1 MVDKIKK
8 YWRETV
14 SELSKVTWPS
24 KDEMVGSTIVTIIV
38 SLIMGFFIFG
48 VDMGLTRVMR
58 LILGF

>member
-14 SELSKVTWPS
+14 SELSKVTWPN
-24 KDEMVGSTIVTIIV
+24 KDELVGSTIVTIVV
-38 SLIMGFFIFG
+38 SLIMGFFIFSA
-48 VDMGLTRVMR
+48 DMALTRAMR

>member
-24 KDEMVGSTIVTIIV
+24 KDEMVGSTIVTIVV
-38 SLIMGFFIFG
+38 SLIMGFFTFG